1 MKLQLSQ
8 SQRIAF
14 NVLVGRLRSA
24 WTFTTSTVESL
35 PYITGPSRETS
46 LQLVTYICTLS
57 YMHTDGEA
65 VIMLAFHY

>member
-1 MKLQLSQ
+1 MKPQLSQ

-14 NVLVGRLRSA
+14 NVLLGRLRSA

-46 LQLVTYICTLS
+46 LQLVIYICMQR
-57 YMHTDGEA
+57 YIVH
-65 VIMLAFHY
+65 